1 LGGGLAIAETT
12 AAVTDRR
19 IDSWQRDG
27 FDPAQRYMRPL
38 SQRRAC
44 PERWRKAV
52 QTRTLGRTGIQVSV
66 LGFGCGAVGGLM
78 VKGTAADQE
87 RAVARALDLGI
98 NYFDTA
104 AMYGNGESERNL
116 GRVLKSLKPN
126 LYLGT
131 KVRVPA
137 GGRRNIAAAV
147 TASLEASLQ
156 RLQLDHVD
164 LFQLHNHILA
174 DGRESDLTPEIVL
187 GDVVPAFERLREQG
201 KTRFFGITAVGDT
214 AALHRVAD
222 SSTLDTAQI
231 SYNMLNPSAGT
242 AVAPGY
248 PAHDF
253 GNLLAHTKAADM
265 GVIAIRVLAAG
276 ALSGTEDR
284 HPLGSPRVDP
294 IGSGHDYQID
304 VERARRLEPLVRE
317 GYADTLVEAAIRYVI
332 AHPAV
337 STALVGY
344 STQEQLEHAATAA
357 NKGPLPPAALDRL
370 SALQNSFV
378 GEAR

>member
-1 LGGGLAIAETT
+1 
-12 AAVTDRR
+12 
-19 IDSWQRDG
+19 
-27 FDPAQRYMRPL
+27 
-38 SQRRAC
+38 
-44 PERWRKAV
+44 V
-52 QTRTLGRTGIQVSV
+52 QTRTLGRTGIEVSV

-116 GRVLKSLKPN
+116 GRVLKSLKPE

-137 GGRRNIAAAV
+137 GERRNIAAAV

-253 GNLLAHTKAADM
+253 GNLLARTKAADM

-344 STQEQLEHAATAA
+344 STQEQLEHAAAAA

-370 SALQNSFV
+370 AALQNSFV

>member
-1 LGGGLAIAETT
+1 MEM
-12 AAVTDRR
+12 R
-19 IDSWQRDG
+19 I
-27 FDPAQRYMRPL
+27 
-38 SQRRAC
+38 
-44 PERWRKAV
+44 
-52 QTRTLGRTGIQVSV
+52 LGRTGLQVSV

-78 VKGTAADQE
+78 IKGNAADQE
-87 RAVARALDLGI
+87 RAVARALELGI

-116 GRVLKSLKPN
+116 GRVLKSLKPE

-137 GGRRNIAAAV
+137 SERRNIAGAV
-147 TASLEASLQ
+147 TTSLEASLQ

-164 LFQLHNHILA
+164 LFQLHNHILV
-174 DGRESDLTPEIVL
+174 DGHDSDLTPEIVL
-187 GDVVPAFERLREQG
+187 GEVVPAFERLRQQG

-222 SSTLDTAQI
+222 ARVFDTAQV

-242 AVAPGY
+242 TVAQGY

-276 ALSGTEDR
+276 ALSGTEER
-284 HPLGSPRVDP
+284 HPHGSPEVAP
-294 IGSGHDYQID
+294 IGSGRDYRVD

-317 GYADTLVEAAIRYVI
+317 GYADSLVEAAIRYVI
-332 AHPAV
+332 AHRGV

-344 STQEQLEHAATAA
+344 STLEQLEYAAAAA
-357 NKGPLPPAALDRL
+357 NKGPLSQAALERL
-370 SALQNSFV
+370 SVLQNSFV
-378 GEAR
+378 GESR

>member
-1 LGGGLAIAETT
+1 
-12 AAVTDRR
+12 
-19 IDSWQRDG
+19 
-27 FDPAQRYMRPL
+27 M
-38 SQRRAC
+38 
-44 PERWRKAV
+44 
-52 QTRTLGRTGIQVSV
+52 QTRTLGKTGLKVSV

-78 VKGTAADQE
+78 VKGNAGDQE
-87 RAVARALDLGI
+87 RAVARALELGI

-131 KVRVPA
+131 KVRIPA
-137 GGRRNIAAAV
+137 AERGNIAAAV

-174 DGRESDLTPEIVL
+174 RGSDADLTPEIVL
-187 GDVVPAFERLREQG
+187 GEVVPAFERLREQG
-201 KTRFFGITAVGDT
+201 KTRFYGITAVGDT
-214 AALHRVAD
+214 AALHQVAD
-222 SSTLDTAQI
+222 TRVFDTAQI

-242 AVAPGY
+242 TVASGY

-253 GNLLAHTKAADM
+253 GNLLAHTQTADM

-284 HPLGSPRVDP
+284 HPLGSPSVDP
-294 IGSGHDYQID
+294 IGSGRDYRVD
-304 VERARRLEPLVRE
+304 VDRARRLEPLMRE
-317 GYADTLVEAAIRYVI
+317 GFADSLVEAAIRFVI

-344 STQEQLEHAATAA
+344 STLDQLEYAAAA
-357 NKGPLPPAALDRL
+357 VNKGPLPPAALDRL
-370 SALQNSFV
+370 KTLHGGFI